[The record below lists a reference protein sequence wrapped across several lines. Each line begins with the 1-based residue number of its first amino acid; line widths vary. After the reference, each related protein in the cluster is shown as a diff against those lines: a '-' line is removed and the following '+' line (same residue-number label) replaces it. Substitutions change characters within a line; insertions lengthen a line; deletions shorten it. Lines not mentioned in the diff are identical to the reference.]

1 MRKIYFNAN
10 ATFCIFAISIIGRK
24 MKTITVTAQ
33 ATKNPAILKFA
44 HTGQITNGSYEYNN
58 IDDAKNSPFAQ
69 QLFHLPFVKKVFISA
84 NFVAIE
90 KYDIVEWSDITDA
103 IKDQVENFLTEGG
116 QLIDDAQKSSAK
128 MAIEIYAEST
138 PNPTV
143 MKFVSNKMLT
153 SQTYEF
159 KNIDEAQEAPI
170 AVELFKF
177 PFVKEVFISEN
188 YISINKYDMAEWE
201 EVGQEIRNFIRTYI
215 VDGNKIVSE
224 KAIPISN
231 KNTIASSQ
239 NLDETS
245 QQIISILD
253 EYVKPAVASDGGNIQ
268 FESYDAGTKTVSV
281 VLQGA
286 CSGCPSSTLTLKSG
300 IESMLKQ
307 MIPNKIESV
316 IAING

>member
-1 MRKIYFNAN
+1 
-10 ATFCIFAISIIGRK
+10 
-24 MKTITVTAQ
+24 MKTISVIIQ
-33 ATKNPAILKFA
+33 STKNPAIIKFV
-44 HTGQITNGSYEYNN
+44 HSGQITNGSYEYNN

-90 KYDIVEWSDITDA
+90 KYDIVEWDDITGA
-103 IKDQVENFLTEGG
+103 IKDQVESFLTEGG

-138 PNPTV
+138 PNPSV

-159 KNIDEAQEAPI
+159 KNIDEAKEAPI

-177 PFVKEVFISEN
+177 SFVKEVFISEN
-188 YISINKYDMAEWE
+188 YISITKYDMAEWE

-215 VDGNKIVSE
+215 VDGNKIISE
-224 KAIPISN
+224 NAKPISN
-231 KNTIASSQ
+231 NQSVDSPQ
-239 NLDETS
+239 SLDDTS

-268 FESYDAGTKTVSV
+268 FVSYEPDTKIVNV

-286 CSGCPSSTLTLKSG
+286 CSGCPSATMTLKSG
-300 IESMLKQ
+300 IENMLKQ

-316 IAING
+316 DAING